1 MSDRNNTFTWTH
13 LCCWIYQQN
22 YLTGAMTFARMLH
35 RTRKLASQ
43 AGKAA
48 GSRVWVGALPNLE
61 S

>member
-1 MSDRNNTFTWTH
+1 
-13 LCCWIYQQN
+13 
-22 YLTGAMTFARMLH
+22 MTFARMLH
-35 RTRKLASQ
+35 QTRKLASQ